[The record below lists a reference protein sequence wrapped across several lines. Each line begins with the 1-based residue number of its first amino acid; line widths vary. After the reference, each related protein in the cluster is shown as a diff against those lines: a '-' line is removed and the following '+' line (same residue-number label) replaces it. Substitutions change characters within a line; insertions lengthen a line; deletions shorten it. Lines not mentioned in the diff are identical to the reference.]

1 MKIFRSI
8 NLAAIKTALAATLLM
23 VASTAYAGIL
33 NDLPT
38 IRVNGKIMYYY
49 DTQSGDNVYS
59 IAEKLGVTVNDI
71 RQYNPSASDGIKP
84 RMRLFFPTDLVTEE
98 TGDSAGPLTHVVSKG
113 ESIYGIARRYGMTTD
128 ELVALNPALASNPV
142 KPGMRLTL
150 NQYAAS
156 TGGTATE
163 SAGSTPTPSSSS
175 GSTDAPATPPASA
188 ETDAPTADGPTL
200 PGADNAEASTAAV
213 YSSDSVA
220 PAGELHIAVM
230 LPLLLNEPTMGRQTK
245 LYTEFYKGFLLAAES
260 CNTPGAT
267 PVRIHA
273 YDTAANTDS
282 VSEIMQRPEMEMMDL
297 IVAPDNIR
305 QLDIITSR
313 APESAWILNV
323 FAVKDSSYLTNPA
336 MIQTNIP
343 HDEMYSRAIDGF
355 LDRFRYFTPVF
366 LSRADGKTDKVEFTD
381 ALKEALSM
389 KGIIYKTVNF
399 DGYLSDADLEALD
412 PSANSYVFIPMSGN
426 RDEFQRFLHAL
437 KSLKEKATD
446 PSAVQLFGYPE
457 WATFRGSQLDEICQL
472 QTTIYSRYFPTEK
485 DTDAAS
491 VNRAF
496 ESEFGDGVI
505 DKQMPV
511 LGILGYDTGR
521 MVINGLRTQASSGL
535 FPSDFSG
542 IQSGIRL
549 LRSGQDGGLFN
560 NALFI
565 ITYNPDGHLEKIL
578 Q

>member
-98 TGDSAGPLTHVVSKG
+98 TGNSAGPLTHVVSKG

-128 ELVALNPALASNPV
+128 ELVALNPVLASNPV

-156 TGGTATE
+156 AAPAAVGSADSSATTH
-163 SAGSTPTPSSSS
+163 SPVRA
-175 GSTDAPATPPASA
+175 TDAPAALPADAETPAATLPEADTAEITPDAVQYGDSVASA
-188 ETDAPTADGPTL
+188 
-200 PGADNAEASTAAV
+200 
-213 YSSDSVA
+213 A

-230 LPLLLNEPTMGRQTK
+230 LPFLLNEPTMGRQTK

-305 QLDIITSR
+305 HLDIITSR

-399 DGYLSDADLEALD
+399 DGYLSDADLEAFD
-412 PSANSYVFIPMSGN
+412 PSANSYVFIPLSGN

-437 KSLKEKATD
+437 KALKEKATD

-485 DTDAAS
+485 DTDAAR
-491 VNRAF
+491 VNQAF

-521 MVINGLRTQASSGL
+521 MVIDGLRTQASSGL